1 VNQLLERAA
10 ATRAIPGNRVRLLQD
25 GPETYEVMLD
35 LIARATRW
43 IHFENY
49 IIHDDRAGRRFA
61 DALSERAR
69 QGISVQVL
77 YDWFGCVGTPRRFW
91 RALRSAGVRVRV
103 FNPLRLAALFG
114 NLERDH
120 RKLVVVD
127 GQSAVLGGLCI
138 GDEWMGDPARDIP
151 PWRDTA
157 IEVEGPACVA
167 LDRAFW
173 RVWERSKGDPGLAS
187 EAPEGPERGN
197 ATVWVLAAEPGR
209 MRTSRVIELLATA
222 VQDRLWIA
230 DAYLLPPRRLR
241 QAFADAARSGVDV
254 RFLGPSSSDVP
265 WIRNLT
271 RINYRP
277 ALKVGARI
285 FEWDGPMLHAKTLVS
300 DGRWTKIGSSNLNA
314 ASLLGNYELDVLI
327 EEPHL
332 AATMEA
338 QFRRDAASSHE
349 VLRQPI
355 RAPVALRE
363 VTPSTLRRH
372 APEVPHEEHRKAKGE
387 RTRQAAV
394 SLRRVA
400 SGAVRSVY
408 SGLIL
413 LLAAMAATFVALP
426 HLTAYIFAGICAWL
440 ALAASFQLIRRR
452 D

>member
-1 VNQLLERAA
+1 MNQLLERAA

-127 GQSAVLGGLCI
+127 GQSGVLGGLCI